1 MPKETFFN
9 LPEEKRALI
18 SKVAVDEFAEY
29 SFEQASINRIVA
41 NSGIAKGS
49 FYQYF
54 EDKKDLFLY
63 LVQLAAEEKLNYF
76 SSVLG
81 NPQAH
86 DFFTLIREIYLSG
99 MQFAVEHPE
108 YAAISKMILENKN
121 SEIYKEVMANNV
133 PTAHSLFETLLQT
146 AVAKGEVRPNLDIKM
161 LAYVITAMNTSI
173 IEYYIEYLEHDYDEK
188 MLETI
193 EKFLDFLKNGIG
205 ANNTEKH

>member
-108 YAAISKMILENKN
+108 YAAISKMI
-121 SEIYKEVMANNV
+121 
-133 PTAHSLFETLLQT
+133 
-146 AVAKGEVRPNLDIKM
+146 
-161 LAYVITAMNTSI
+161 
-173 IEYYIEYLEHDYDEK
+173 
-188 MLETI
+188 
-193 EKFLDFLKNGIG
+193 
-205 ANNTEKH
+205 